1 MPVSTVFPLGDEVPL
16 PYKSMYD
23 PFVTLGAVAAVTSK
37 ILGLPTTPEYIDI
50 LMKYEVDRM
59 ILNIPN
65 DSAAAAPGNPKP
77 KAPSMNNPAT
87 AKIAFICLSS
97 LSLVSGNL
105 GCVDSASING
115 VGPSCRLSSPTQ
127 VMFAQTQLEFLAPH
141 RFQLS

>member
-23 PFVTLGAVAAVTSK
+23 PFVNLGAIAAVTSK

-65 DSAAAAPGNPKP
+65 DSAAAAPDQLD
-77 KAPSMNNPAT
+77 ACSIRRQVMVRSA
-87 AKIAFICLSS
+87 ISS
-97 LSLVSGNL
+97 
-105 GCVDSASING
+105 
-115 VGPSCRLSSPTQ
+115 PRLS
-127 VMFAQTQLEFLAPH
+127 A
-141 RFQLS
+141 